1 MRGWEP
7 RVIKIRD
14 DLSIPEAELTVT
26 ASRSSGP
33 GGQHVN
39 KVSTRVTVR
48 FDVIRAAALT
58 AEQKSLVLNRLPTRI
73 NKEGVLWV
81 VSQRERSQSANREA
95 AVARLVEMIR
105 SALTPRVPRKATRP
119 SRAGREARLGEKKQ
133 RSCLKR
139 ERSKVDDG

>member
-7 RVIKIRD
+7 HVIKIRD
-14 DLSIPEAELTVT
+14 DLSIPEEALTFT

-48 FDVIRAAALT
+48 FDVIRSAALT
-58 AEQKSLVLNRLPTRI
+58 AWQKSLVLNRLPTRI
-73 NKEGVLWV
+73 NKDGVLWL

-95 AVARLVEMIR
+95 AVARLVEMLR
-105 SALTPRVPRKATRP
+105 SALAPRIPRNPTRP
-119 SRAGREARLGEKKQ
+119 SRAGKEARLNEKKR
-133 RSCLKR
+133 RSRLKR
-139 ERSKVDDG
+139 ERSRVDDS